1 MRFVLVTGAGGG
13 LGACVSRALALSG
26 ETVFAADRDALALR
40 ALAPQRTN
48 APPAPGT
55 NAPPAPGGIV
65 SLRMDVTSPGDV
77 ARARRKI
84 ERVTDGLD
92 GVVCCAGIFSA
103 GPLVEADEEVMRRI
117 LDVNLLGAIR
127 VVREFFPLLRRR
139 VGCVVLI
146 GSESSRC
153 VMPFNGPYTISKSG
167 LDAYA
172 EALRR
177 ELMFVGGDAPSA
189 PGGNAP
195 SAPRGNAPGAPG
207 VVRVSLVQPGAIRTA
222 LLEGVEAEMQRVQ
235 RRTLFAAPLARVRRI
250 LPREWSRGMQPERV
264 ARVVIRAL
272 HARQP
277 RARYRVGNDPLRA
290 ALGML
295 PARVAD
301 WFIRCFM

>member
-26 ETVFAADRDALALR
+26 ETVFAADSDLQALR
-40 ALAPQRTN
+40 ALAPQQGN
-48 APPAPGT
+48 APVAPE
-55 NAPPAPGGIV
+55 GIV
-65 SLRMDVTSPGDV
+65 SLRMAVTSPGEI

-92 GVVCCAGIFSA
+92 GIACCAGIFSA
-103 GPLVEADEEVMRRI
+103 GPLVEVGEEDMRRI
-117 LDVNLLGAIR
+117 LDVNLLGAVR

-139 VGCVVLI
+139 AGCVVLI

-177 ELMFVGGDAPSA
+177 ELMFVE
-189 PGGNAP
+189 GNAP
-195 SAPRGNAPGAPG
+195 AAPGA
-207 VVRVSLVQPGAIRTA
+207 VRVSLVQPGAIRTA
-222 LLEGVEAEMQRVQ
+222 LLDGVEAEMQRVQ
-235 RRTLFAAPLARVRRI
+235 RRTLFAVPLARVRRI

-264 ARVVIRAL
+264 ARVVVRAL
-272 HARQP
+272 HARRP
-277 RARYRVGNDPLRA
+277 RARYRIGNDPLRA
-290 ALGML
+290 VLGML

>member
-13 LGACVSRALALSG
+13 LGACVSRVLALSG
-26 ETVFAADRDALALR
+26 ETVFAADRDPLALR
-40 ALAPQRTN
+40 ALAPESGN
-48 APPAPGT
+48 APA
-55 NAPPAPGGIV
+55 GIV
-65 SLRMDVTSPGDV
+65 TLRMDVTSPGDV

-92 GVVCCAGIFSA
+92 GIVCCAGIFSA
-103 GPLVEADEEVMRRI
+103 GPLAEVDEEDMRRI
-117 LDVNLLGAIR
+117 LDINLLGAIR

-139 VGCVVLI
+139 AGRVVLI

-153 VMPFNGPYTISKSG
+153 AMPFNGPYTISKSG

-177 ELMFVGGDAPSA
+177 ELMFVRASA
-189 PGGNAP
+189 PA
-195 SAPRGNAPGAPG
+195 APG

-222 LLEGVEAEMQRVQ
+222 LLGGVEAEMQRVQ
-235 RRTLFAAPLARVRRI
+235 RRTLFAEPLARVRRI

-264 ARVVIRAL
+264 ARVVVRAL
-272 HARQP
+272 HARRP
-277 RARYRVGNDPLRA
+277 RARYRIGNDPFRA